1 MDLSVTVCEIAV
13 YCHYPHDTIR
23 LTEVEKSICSEVNLM
38 CFFLFHNSEEKI
50 KEREKKWREEE
61 LEEEYDELDGI
72 EDADY

>member
-1 MDLSVTVCEIAV
+1 
-13 YCHYPHDTIR
+13 
-23 LTEVEKSICSEVNLM
+23 M
-38 CFFLFHNSEEKI
+38 CLFLFHNSEEKT

>member
-1 MDLSVTVCEIAV
+1 M
-13 YCHYPHDTIR
+13 
-23 LTEVEKSICSEVNLM
+23 EVNHM